1 MLIIGMCIGSFLM
14 VYRIWQYDNFPD
26 LTAYVIGAVA
36 GLLWGGALG
45 LVISHIYALNFNSSI
60 LLPNDFWSGVIAI
73 LLSIAFLTLRVI
85 HTFKRDLKNLEDY
98 E

>member
-1 MLIIGMCIGSFLM
+1 MIVLGMCIGSFLM

-36 GLLWGGALG
+36 GLCWGGFIG
-45 LVISHIYALNFNSSI
+45 LLIAHIADVNGYDIYHL
-60 LLPNDFWSGVIAI
+60 NDFWSGIMI
-73 LLSIAFLTLRVI
+73 MLLVLAFLILRMI
-85 HTFKRDLKNLEDY
+85 HTLKRDIERIDQEY